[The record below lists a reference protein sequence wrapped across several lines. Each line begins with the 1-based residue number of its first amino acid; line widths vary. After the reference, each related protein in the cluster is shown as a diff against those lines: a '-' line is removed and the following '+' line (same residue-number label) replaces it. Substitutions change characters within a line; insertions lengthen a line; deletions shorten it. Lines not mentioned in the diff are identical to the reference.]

1 MKRHRQ
7 KTYVKERIRLAL
19 PPGSKSVACEFSP
32 QVESQ
37 LQAIIDHDSAGPTSA
52 SHNGDVLVDLDWKSE
67 AAEIRISVDNA
78 RRILRGKR
86 ASKIADACF
95 AECVRL
101 NGWMRECLASGEHWQ
116 CNRKLSDAV
125 KELALE
131 IARLNNWTAPSTF
144 REMLLEG
151 MTLAIDE
158 HDIEFFQRLRYKV
171 LDSAPGFRA
180 SMEARANDLQNRLLR
195 QWILPGIEPSFCYF
209 TDAAIVRFLKINPLD
224 GQSVTLDAVAQC
236 RRRLKLKKSRALPV
250 KHVKMIDGVILLS

>member
-144 REMLLEG
+144 R
-151 MTLAIDE
+151 
-158 HDIEFFQRLRYKV
+158 QRLRYKV